1 MSPSREAADHLLSSV
16 RTYGT
21 GSAISKKDR
30 NQPEGDEG
38 ADLRGPLDKAT
49 LQDITTENERVRAGI
64 PSPAGLTRIEGD
76 QERHVDVQVVMVV
89 TDRRVLFVSG
99 ANGVGSGSVDAG
111 SLEYMDIAGVTVRPT
126 DRGLAE
132 RVLEFSS
139 TDGVRWQFPLPA
151 SDETVEAAVRHL
163 LWIGEVRSRV
173 VAAGNDVDLVAGE
186 IADEAAAMD
195 WEAAEAAYE
204 RARRDLDRLIGAV
217 HRTTPVDAVDLAPE
231 VTAFERTLESAYAA
245 LYIERSTSQLTL
257 GQQLVENED
266 YEQARKV
273 LQRAQELYEVA
284 MDHAQ
289 AVTRRD
295 AFMFGEQRELD
306 HDLDRLAWEIEAV
319 SAEPI
324 RQAHEAKILATN
336 TEDPEAAAEHWERA
350 YRRYGDVLTLEW
362 SDDERHFAGDREEVG
377 REMADA
383 AAALIGLHRELA
395 RSRWNDGVARHEDG
409 AVKEALR
416 LYTEAQEH
424 LSRAFELA
432 EEHDS
437 AALEDIGLQLE
448 NIVGSLTR
456 VRETAT
462 VELPAA
468 REEGA
473 TATGELAERD
483 DVDFGHPPEADAPA
497 ASETRTASRADRP
510 GIEPAE
516 RYSAD
521 ELRAIDTATEV
532 TLGEGGERIGEDEP
546 DAERTRETN
555 PESPAEAAGGDTSE
569 TEDIVLNGDGE

>member
-1 MSPSREAADHLLSSV
+1 M
-16 RTYGT
+16 
-21 GSAISKKDR
+21 GSAITKKDR
-30 NQPEGDEG
+30 NHSEG
-38 ADLRGPLDKAT
+38 ANSEGVRGVLDEAT

-76 QERHVDVQVVMVV
+76 QERHVDVRVVMVV

-99 ANGVGSGSVDAG
+99 AGDAGSGGVDAG
-111 SLEYMDIAGVTVRPT
+111 SIEYVDISGVTVRAV
-126 DRGLAE
+126 DQGLAE

-151 SDETVEAAVRHL
+151 SNETVAAIVRHL
-163 LWIGEVRSRV
+163 QWIGEVRSSV
-173 VAAGNDVDLVAGE
+173 VAAGNDVTLVAGE
-186 IADEAAAMD
+186 IQDEAAAMD
-195 WEAAEAAYE
+195 WEAAETAYE
-204 RARRDLDRLIGAV
+204 EARNDLDRLIDAV

-231 VTAFERTLESAYAA
+231 LTEFERTLESAYAA

-273 LQRAQELYEVA
+273 LRRAQALYEVA
-284 MDHAQ
+284 VDHAQ
-289 AVTRRD
+289 AVQRRD
-295 AFMFGEQRELD
+295 DFMFGEQRELD

-336 TEDPEAAAEHWERA
+336 TEEPEAAAEHWERA

-362 SDDERHFAGDREEVG
+362 SDDERHFAGDREEVR

-383 AAALIGLHRELA
+383 ATELIGLHRELA
-395 RSRWNDGVARHEDG
+395 RSRWNDGVARHEGG

-416 LYTEAQEH
+416 LYTDAQEH

-432 EEHDS
+432 EEYDS
-437 AALEDIGLQLE
+437 AAVDDVGHQLE

-468 REEGA
+468 REERA
-473 TATGELAERD
+473 EAAGELAERED
-483 DVDFGHPPEADAPA
+483 ADFGHPPEADAAA
-497 ASETRTASRADRP
+497 ASETHAASTADRP
-510 GIEPAE
+510 GTESAE
-516 RYSAD
+516 RYAAS
-521 ELRAIDTATEV
+521 ELRSIDTATEV
-532 TLGEGGERIGEDEP
+532 TLGEGGERIGEAEP
-546 DAERTRETN
+546 DAERRRETN
-555 PESPAEAAGGDTSE
+555 PESPAEAAGEDQPE